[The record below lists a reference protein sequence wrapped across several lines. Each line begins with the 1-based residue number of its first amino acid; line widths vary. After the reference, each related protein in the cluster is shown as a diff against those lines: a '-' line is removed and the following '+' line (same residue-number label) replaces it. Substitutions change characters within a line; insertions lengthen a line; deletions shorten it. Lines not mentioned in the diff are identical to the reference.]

1 MMMEADFETEGF
13 ETLQE
18 IVSRLGLAD
27 VKTFGMTWVDC
38 QKFLSCLGY
47 QAHVMVTESSVNAAV
62 ET

>member
-27 VKTFGMTWVDC
+27 VKTFGMTWEDC